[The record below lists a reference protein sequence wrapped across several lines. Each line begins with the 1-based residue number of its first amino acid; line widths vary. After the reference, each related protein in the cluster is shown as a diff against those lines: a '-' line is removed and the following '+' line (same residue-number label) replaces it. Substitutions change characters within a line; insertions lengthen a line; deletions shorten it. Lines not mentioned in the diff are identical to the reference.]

1 MLARKKHEPS
11 FKIWI
16 EYGGKPVI
24 GRGGAAIL
32 EQIKNEKSISKA
44 AKKLNMSYRYAW
56 NYLKR
61 IERTFGE
68 PIVETYRGGEHGG
81 GGATLTKL
89 GENLLNEYKRLEHH
103 FNRVLSEME

>member
-1 MLARKKHEPS
+1 MFKNKRGKPS

-16 EYGGKPVI
+16 EYAGKPVV
-24 GRGGAAIL
+24 GKGGAAIL
-32 EQIKNEKSISKA
+32 EQINNEKSISKA
-44 AKKLNMSYRYAW
+44 AKKLNMSYRYVW

-61 IERTFGE
+61 IERIFGE
-68 PIVETYRGGEHGG
+68 PVIETHRGGEHGG

>member
-1 MLARKKHEPS
+1 MFKNKKHQPS

-16 EYGGKPVI
+16 EYKGKPVI
-24 GRGGAAIL
+24 GKGGAAIL
-32 EQIKNEKSISKA
+32 EQIDNEKSISKA
-44 AKKLNMSYRYAW
+44 AKKLNMSYRYVW

-61 IERTFGE
+61 IERIFGE

-89 GENLLNEYKRLEHH
+89 GKNLLNEYKRLERR
-103 FNRVLSEME
+103 FTRVLSEIE